1 MGKIVIVDDDLDIAR
16 LISDALEDEHLDTIV
31 FDDAIAAQNYIYAS
45 PQDISL
51 ITLDIMMPE
60 LSGLDLCRTI
70 RDKVDCPIIFVS
82 AKGKTLDTVL
92 GLEMGADD
100 YITKPFVVEEFVAR
114 VKAHLRR
121 EKRSNALPEEGVIR
135 VGEIQ
140 LRVGSYEVFKNG
152 KSVQFSTREFQLLQY
167 LMENVGKVLTREQ
180 IFRMCGTRNSAISA
194 PLRSISRA
202 SATRSTRT
210 TNISKL
216 SGASAINSSTSA
228 KKENCHESRPSCQS
242 DHRAVYAACDR
253 CVRLCV

>member
-121 EKRSNALPEEGVIR
+121 EKRSNALPEEDVIR

-180 IFRMCGTRNSAISA
+180 IFSHVWDTEFGDIGTVAVNIK
-194 PLRSISRA
+194 SIRDKIDPDNKYIK
-202 SATRSTRT
+202 TVWGVGY
-210 TNISKL
+210 KF
-216 SGASAINSSTSA
+216 IN
-228 KKENCHESRPSCQS
+228 
-242 DHRAVYAACDR
+242 
-253 CVRLCV
+253 VR